1 MEINCKLPPKITMN
15 PLYYSNGARPV
26 IQYRV
31 NPNDQR
37 RYTADIEAMR
47 KYSKSQNQ
55 YKQNDVRY
63 LCDLLI
69 SGNQQNSQQKSQGI
83 ARANTADKQQL
94 EDSKNQYNS
103 SRDNKKP
110 QQPQLFKV
118 QSQAKPIFENFSKC
132 QSQKLKN
139 HSFVTQHKQNEKPH
153 SFKQIAQK
161 GPSQISHLYY
171 VADLQ
176 NAILN
181 QKLQSSALFRE
192 HIQSS
197 FTYIPVI
204 KNLQIDK
211 EQIQEKL
218 LNIPINLNKKC
229 KDFYLRQDN
238 KTIIFDMDETLI
250 HCNEDENDKCQFK
263 IDIQFEDGEIIE
275 AGINIRNFA
284 REIIQKLSDLCEV
297 MIFTASQDV
306 YANKVINI
314 LDPNNKLSYRI
325 FRESCISVGDNN
337 LIKHLGVLNRDL
349 KNVVLI
355 DNSSYSFAHHLEN
368 GIPILPYYYDDKD
381 NQLIK
386 LYRYLCQNILP
397 ADDVRPV
404 ILQHF
409 KLDRLNQYESVEE
422 AVQNLYF

>member
-1 MEINCKLPPKITMN
+1 MEINCKLPPRITMN

-26 IQYRV
+26 IQYRI
-31 NPNDQR
+31 NPNEQR
-37 RYTADIEAMR
+37 RYTTDLEAMR
-47 KYSKSQNQ
+47 KYSKSQNSQ
-55 YKQNDVRY
+55 KQND
-63 LCDLLI
+63 DN
-69 SGNQQNSQQKSQGI
+69 GNQQNNPQKSIGI

-103 SRDNKKP
+103 NRDNKKP

-118 QSQAKPIFENFSKC
+118 QSQAKPIFENFSKY

-139 HSFVTQHKQNEKPH
+139 HSFVTQHQQNEKPH

-171 VADLQ
+171 VGDLQ

-181 QKLQSSALFRE
+181 QKSQSSALFRE

-197 FTYIPVI
+197 FTYIPII
-204 KNLQIDK
+204 KNLQIDQ
-211 EQIQEKL
+211 EQIKKKL
-218 LNIPINLNKKC
+218 LNIPLNLNKK
-229 KDFYLRQDN
+229 YN

-284 REIIQKLSDLCEV
+284 KEIIQKLSDQCEV

-368 GIPILPYYYDDKD
+368 GIPILPYYHDDKD

-397 ADDVRPV
+397 VDDVRPV
-404 ILQHF
+404 ILSHF
-409 KLDRLNQYESVEE
+409 KLDKLNQYESVEE

>member
-1 MEINCKLPPKITMN
+1 MEINCKLPPRIKMN
-15 PLYYSNGARPV
+15 PLYYSNGVRPMNQQR
-26 IQYRV
+26 I

-37 RYTADIEAMR
+37 RYTTDLDAQR

-55 YKQNDVRY
+55 YQQNDSNVNNKNS
-63 LCDLLI
+63 I
-69 SGNQQNSQQKSQGI
+69 QNQKSPGI

-94 EDSKNQYNS
+94 EDLKKQYNS
-103 SRDNKKP
+103 NQEKKKP

-118 QSQAKPIFENFSKC
+118 QSQAKPIFENFSKT

-139 HSFVTQHKQNEKPH
+139 HSFVTQHKMNEKPH
-153 SFKQIAQK
+153 SFKQIAQT
-161 GPSQISHLYY
+161 SSSHLSNLYY
-171 VADLQ
+171 VGDLQ

-181 QKLQSSALFRE
+181 QQSKNSGLFRE
-192 HIQSS
+192 HIEAS
-197 FTYIPVI
+197 FTYIPII
-204 KNLQIDK
+204 KNLEIEKQQLK
-211 EQIQEKL
+211 EKL
-218 LNIPINLNKKC
+218 LNIPLDKTKK
-229 KDFYLRQDN
+229 YN

-250 HCNEDENDKCQFK
+250 HCNEDENDKCQLK
-263 IDIQFEDGEIIE
+263 IDIQFEDGEIIL

-284 REIIQKLSDLCEV
+284 KEIIKKLSDLCEV
-297 MIFTASQDV
+297 MIFTASQDI

-314 LDPNNKLSYRI
+314 LDPNQKLSYRI
-325 FRESCISVGDNN
+325 FRESCITVGDNN

-368 GIPILPYYYDDKD
+368 GIPILPYYNDEKD

-386 LYRYLCQNILP
+386 LYRYLCQYILP
-397 ADDVRPV
+397 VDDVRPV
-404 ILQHF
+404 ILEHF
-409 KLDRLNQYESVEE
+409 KLHKLHQYDNVEE